1 MIFTY
6 KNKKYVSVPVP
17 APVPVPTQKPRVKH
31 LQDATANASVT
42 KVPAKI
48 KYNMFA
54 PINNAGCNYCG
65 TK

>member
-6 KNKKYVSVPVP
+6 KNKKYASTLKV
-17 APVPVPTQKPRVKH
+17 
-31 LQDATANASVT
+31 ATANVT
-42 KVPAKI
+42 VAKVPAKI

-54 PINNAGCNYCG
+54 AINNAGCNYCG

>member
-6 KNKKYVSVPVP
+6 QNKKYASVLKVN
-17 APVPVPTQKPRVKH
+17 T
-31 LQDATANASVT
+31 TANVT
-42 KVPAKI
+42 AKVPAKI

>member
-6 KNKKYVSVPVP
+6 QNKKYVSVPAPAPAP
-17 APVPVPTQKPRVKH
+17 APVQNPRVKH
-31 LQDATANASVT
+31 PQDATA

>member
-6 KNKKYVSVPVP
+6 KNKKYASVLKV
-17 APVPVPTQKPRVKH
+17 ATAN
-31 LQDATANASVT
+31 ATANASVT

-54 PINNAGCNYCG
+54 AINNAGCNYCG

>member
-6 KNKKYVSVPVP
+6 KNKKYASALRVGATTTKSIEDASLVSIKGGYS
-17 APVPVPTQKPRVKH
+17 T
-31 LQDATANASVT
+31 TT
-42 KVPAKI
+42 KI

-54 PINNAGCNYCG
+54 PINIAGCNYCG

>member
-6 KNKKYVSVPVP
+6 QNKKYAST
-17 APVPVPTQKPRVKH
+17 PTQKPRVKH
-31 LQDATANASVT
+31 PQDASVA

>member
-1 MIFTY
+1 MYIMIFTY
-6 KNKKYVSVPVP
+6 KNKKYVSVP
-17 APVPVPTQKPRVKH
+17 APVPTQKPRVKH
-31 LQDATANASVT
+31 LQDATA

-65 TK
+65 IK

>member
-1 MIFTY
+1 MYTMIFTY
-6 KNKKYVSVPVP
+6 QNKKYASALKVNTTANV
-17 APVPVPTQKPRVKH
+17 
-31 LQDATANASVT
+31 TANASVA

>member
-6 KNKKYVSVPVP
+6 KNKKYASVL
-17 APVPVPTQKPRVKH
+17 RVGATTTTT
-31 LQDATANASVT
+31 ATAKSIEDASRGYST
-42 KVPAKI
+42 TTKI

>member
-6 KNKKYVSVPVP
+6 QNKKYASALKVNTTANV
-17 APVPVPTQKPRVKH
+17 
-31 LQDATANASVT
+31 TANASANVT
-42 KVPAKI
+42 AKVPAKI

-54 PINNAGCNYCG
+54 SINNAGCNYCG

>member
-6 KNKKYVSVPVP
+6 QNKKRVSVSTSVP
-17 APVPVPTQKPRVKH
+17 LPKPRVKNPV
-31 LQDATANASVT
+31 DATA

>member
-6 KNKKYVSVPVP
+6 QNKKYASALKVNTTANV
-17 APVPVPTQKPRVKH
+17 
-31 LQDATANASVT
+31 TANASVA

>member
-6 KNKKYVSVPVP
+6 QNKKYVSVSTPVP
-17 APVPVPTQKPRVKH
+17 LPKPRVKNPV
-31 LQDATANASVT
+31 DATTSS
-42 KVPAKI
+42 PAKI

>member
-6 KNKKYVSVPVP
+6 QNKKYASVLKVN
-17 APVPVPTQKPRVKH
+17 T
-31 LQDATANASVT
+31 TANASTNVT
-42 KVPAKI
+42 AKVPAKI